1 MKHKLKMKDVIED
14 HKTAEKHF
22 FDKETID
29 FWGSKIET
37 ELINNEFFITSEDNF
52 DRTEKLYSI
61 RRYNWD
67 THNIE
72 TVSFQQFKTLNT
84 AMETL
89 MEF

>member
-14 HKTAEKHF
+14 CKAAENHF

-61 RRYNWD
+61 RRYNWGY
-67 THNIE
+67 T
-72 TVSFQQFKTLNT
+72 QY
-84 AMETL
+84 
-89 MEF
+89 